1 MLCNAVLETVEHFNY
16 WVFFWYG
23 WRSWYRLVT
32 NIYIYIFFFDLKYFQ
47 NFIELKKIIVH
58 HLEQFVQENRDSLL
72 TKQRSYQCLE
82 HIYLRGEPIYWL
94 ADEHG
99 RISLDENYENQ
110 TRNHTPQQRLK
121 KVGERSFTKHLWESM
136 SHSPKQILVTNI
148 Y

>member
-1 MLCNAVLETVEHFNY
+1 MQSLKQWNTLIIECSFGTVEEVGIGLWLIY
-16 WVFFWYG
+16 
-23 WRSWYRLVT
+23 
-32 NIYIYIFFFDLKYFQ
+32 IYIYIFFFDLKYFQ